1 MSRGL
6 VSIVTCSRALCH
18 EPSCQMLRAGEGAL
32 GGVEMPLRDAHR
44 PSTTST
50 SAAIDI
56 HTVRYRHSYRPMR
69 MARDGGD
76 DTEENSFSDGRCHPR
91 HQGEAASSCSGFL
104 YFLITLFNIMGCGI
118 CHWPAHIPAAVTSS
132 ANRNSSRVARGAYR
146 PRRILLICYHRMG
159 VHKRTHH
166 SIL

>member
-44 PSTTST
+44 PSTAST

-56 HTVRYRHSYRPMR
+56 HTVRYRHRYWPMR
-69 MARDGGD
+69 IARDGRD
-76 DTEENSFSDGRCHPR
+76 DKEENSFADGRHRQAHP
-91 HQGEAASSCSGFL
+91 GEAASSGYGFL
-104 YFLITLFNIMGCGI
+104 CI
-118 CHWPAHIPAAVTSS
+118 W
-132 ANRNSSRVARGAYR
+132 
-146 PRRILLICYHRMG
+146 YHF
-159 VHKRTHH
+159 
-166 SIL
+166 I